1 MLITGNLFIPNT
13 YILGWAQRSYVQL
26 LPRYVLS
33 HKILQRCAPVVSKN
47 VVKARYQLEILY
59 YCIHLFKQFLQQIN
73 VKNVHPVHGA
83 GIQNHDLR
91 AMSLLS

>member
-59 YCIHLFKQFLQQIN
+59 YCIHVLNGPSPASFSYIFIFSNNFYNK
-73 VKNVHPVHGA
+73 
-83 GIQNHDLR
+83 
-91 AMSLLS
+91 